1 MTRDA
6 VFHLISKHREVI
18 CQSQEG
24 VYHLIRNTYREM
36 IHQTQELFCHLVPV
50 VQKIDSAIHRINHY
64 PMAKYK
70 GNQLLY
76 PVDRAD
82 LSDGLRYP
90 PFEQPRPDI
99 QNQEVI

>member
-1 MTRDA
+1 M
-6 VFHLISKHREVI
+6 F
-18 CQSQEG
+18 
-24 VYHLIRNTYREM
+24 HLIRNTYREK
-36 IHQTQELFCHLVPV
+36 IRQTQELFCHLAPV
-50 VQKIDSAIHRINHY
+50 VQKIDSAIHRINHS
-64 PMAKYK
+64 PVAKYK

-99 QNQEVI
+99 QNQEVISQTRVGVFHAMYKHRGLEVRTR

>member
-1 MTRDA
+1 MIYQTRDA

-36 IHQTQELFCHLVPV
+36 IHQTQELVCHLAPV
-50 VQKIDSAIHRINHY
+50 VQKIDNAIHRINHY
-64 PMAKYK
+64 P
-70 GNQLLY
+70 
-76 PVDRAD
+76 VDRD
-82 LSDGLRYP
+82 LSDGLCYP

-99 QNQEVI
+99 